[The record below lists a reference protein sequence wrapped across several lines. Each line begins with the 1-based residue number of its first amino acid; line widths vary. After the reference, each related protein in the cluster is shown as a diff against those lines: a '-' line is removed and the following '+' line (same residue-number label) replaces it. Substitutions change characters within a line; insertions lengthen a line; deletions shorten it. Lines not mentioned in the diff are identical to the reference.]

1 MQWTAAMNAPP
12 IFLILLL
19 VSFVFAI
26 GCSEDL
32 SRTRQPRRTSTSTA
46 TTTEAGD
53 SGTNTNGR
61 MDTGFIRDAQT
72 EVDAALSYPD
82 AMVPDAGMST
92 PCPALEPGD
101 QGVWYWLPQHEYC
114 VYSSRSSSNRK
125 NYRSAERRCDEL
137 GASLPTA
144 SQLDPLCPDLLFRDG
159 ATSGGRQVRTRVW
172 VRDTF
177 QSGHKLWSDSGYNEL
192 IMRCS
197 SSNRDYRCGTEQY
210 NSSCQQV
217 TSWSRDS
224 TQRDFA
230 CLKRVRR

>member
-1 MQWTAAMNAPP
+1 MKAQWTAAMNPPP
-12 IFLILLL
+12 IFLTLLL
-19 VSFVFAI
+19 VSFVFAM

-32 SRTRQPRRTSTSTA
+32 SRTRQPRRPSTSTA

-53 SGTNTNGR
+53 SGTN
-61 MDTGFIRDAQT
+61 
-72 EVDAALSYPD
+72 LSYPD

-114 VYSSRSSSNRK
+114 VYSSRSSSNQQT
-125 NYRSAERRCDEL
+125 YRSAERRCDEL

-159 ATSGGRQVRTRVW
+159 ATNGGRQLRTTVW

-177 QSGHKLWSDSGYNEL
+177 SSGHKLWSDSGYNEL

-197 SSNRDYRCGTEQY
+197 SSTRDYRCGTEQY
-210 NSSCQQV
+210 NSNCQQV
-217 TSWSRDS
+217 TSWSQDS
-224 TQRDFA
+224 SQRSFA